1 MSNKRTFA
9 SSSDDAGFYDSSTVD
24 AEGCVWNAMVI
35 GGELIR
41 YTPDGEVE
49 RRIGMPVKNVT
60 SLCFAGEQLDEIYVT
75 SMARVSHP
83 ASHAHFAKQVQPQFG
98 AGGLFRICALGIRGF
113 AEPRFGG

>member
-1 MSNKRTFA
+1 MSNKRIFA
-9 SSSDDAGFYDSSTVD
+9 SARDDAGFYDGSTVD

-41 YTPDGEVE
+41 YTPDGEVQ

-75 SMARVSHP
+75 SCVASACLTAAENRSTSSLVVSKDVTQRAT
-83 ASHAHFAKQVQPQFG
+83 ASLSRQV
-98 AGGLFRICALGIRGF
+98 
-113 AEPRFGG
+113 